1 MRVSW
6 WCGQRCGIHRH
17 VALLALARR
26 TVAVSGFVRLQV
38 MAPNEKN
45 SSRRCDVCGCDV
57 PSNDRGWG
65 VHVEGVC
72 ECGQRGTQDLYCTDP
87 ALCTM
92 LGTHVQVSA
101 TAAACWACSC
111 MAAQTPWC
119 SASLRTPPWQQPQR
133 PWRPPAGTAA
143 ATLRAAPV
151 RLPQP
156 GSRLTAMGSGGAM
169 RRPEAAAGRRT
180 QQSGTQPS
188 RRPPGHCAPHWSCSR
203 CACLAA

>member
-119 SASLRTPPWQQPQR
+119 SASLRTPPWQQQQT

-143 ATLRAAPV
+143 ATL
-151 RLPQP
+151 LPPLSQP
-156 GSRLTAMGSGGAM
+156 GSRHAARVGWAM
-169 RRPEAAAGRRT
+169 RRPEAAAGRT
-180 QQSGTQPS
+180 QQLGTQP
-188 RRPPGHCAPHWSCSR
+188 RLRLTPGRCAHHWSCSR
-203 CACLAA
+203 CARVWLRRA